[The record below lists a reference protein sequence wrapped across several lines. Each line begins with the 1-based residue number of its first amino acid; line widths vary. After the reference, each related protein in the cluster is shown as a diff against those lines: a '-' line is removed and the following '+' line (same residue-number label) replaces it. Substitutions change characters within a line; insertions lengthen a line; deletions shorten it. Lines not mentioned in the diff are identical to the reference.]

1 MPDGFRRLLTGT
13 LLSVFF
19 LSSPCIGEEKIQQF
33 SSLIEIHTDGGL
45 TITEKITV
53 LAEGDRIRRGIYRD
67 FPTRYK
73 DRSGKA
79 KTVGFQLLDVKRD
92 GKREPF
98 RLENISN
105 GVRVYIGRGDHFLPH
120 GQYSYELIYQTDRQ
134 LGFFGRHDELYWNV
148 TGNDWAF
155 TIEQADAIVQFPAG
169 VSAHDA
175 ELTAYTGARGETG
188 RDYRL
193 DALTD
198 GQVRFEITRP
208 LPPGSGFTIVAGWP
222 KGFVAEPTTHQR
234 LSYFFQDN
242 LALVVGLTGF
252 FLVLFYFIY
261 AWNRVGRDPARGT
274 IFPRFE
280 PPKDLSPAAV
290 RYIMRMGFDNR
301 VFSTALISMA
311 VKGRIRIEESESKK
325 TIIHRDGI
333 QDETPLSFGEQVI
346 FKKLLANQESFEL
359 DKSHHK
365 KIRSTRDAFKTRL
378 EGEYHRHFFFN
389 NRRWL
394 IPGIV
399 ISILTIIAVVMTNSE
414 PQTILGMGIPVLV
427 MFVFLFAARSIW
439 QQGRWFHAIIFGV
452 IAIVSGLSNI
462 AFALLSS
469 NLIVVS
475 ILVLLVGVNF
485 LFYALMKAPTR
496 AGQKIID
503 EIEGFKKYLV
513 TAEKNRLNTLGSIDQ
528 QLLLFEKYLPYA
540 LALDVDQEWS
550 EKFSDALDEATTRSD
565 YHYQPSWYHGRSWN
579 TRDPVGFAKSL
590 NRSLSST
597 IVSAG
602 TAPGSSSGFSGGSSG
617 GGGGGGGG
625 GGW

>member
-19 LSSPCIGEEKIQQF
+19 LSSPCIGEEKIRQF

-53 LAEGDRIRRGIYRD
+53 LAEGDKIRRGIYRD

-73 DRSGKA
+73 DRSGKT

-92 GKREPF
+92 GKSEPF
-98 RLENISN
+98 RLENLTN
-105 GVRVYIGRGDHFLPH
+105 GVRVYIGRKDHFLPS

-134 LGFFGRHDELYWNV
+134 LGFFEDHDELYWNV
-148 TGNDWAF
+148 TGNDWDFA
-155 TIEQADAIVQFPAG
+155 IDQADATVRLPAG
-169 VSAHDA
+169 VATQHA
-175 ELTAYTGARGETG
+175 EFTAYTGIKGETG

-193 DALTD
+193 ETLAD
-198 GQVRFEITRP
+198 GQARFEITRP

-222 KGFVAEPTTHQR
+222 KGFVAEPATHQR
-234 LSYFFQDN
+234 LSYFLEDN
-242 LALVVGLTGF
+242 LALVVGFSGF
-252 FLVLFYFIY
+252 FLVVLYFMY
-261 AWNRVGRDPARGT
+261 AWSRVGRDPARGT
-274 IFPRFE
+274 VFPRFE
-280 PPKDLSPAAV
+280 PPNDLSPASV
-290 RYIMRMGFDNR
+290 RYIMRMGFDSR

-325 TIIHRDGI
+325 TIIHRDEV

-359 DKSHHK
+359 DKSQHK
-365 KIRSTRDAFKTRL
+365 KIRSTRDAFKMRL
-378 EGEYHRHFFFN
+378 EGEYHRHFFFK

-394 IPGIV
+394 IPGIL
-399 ISILTIIAVVMTNSE
+399 ISMLTIIAVVMTNSD
-414 PQTILGMGIPVLV
+414 PQTILGLGIPVLV

-462 AFALLSS
+462 AFALFSS
-469 NLIVVS
+469 NLIVVL

-513 TAEKNRLNTLGSIDQ
+513 TAEKNRLNTIGSVDE

-550 EKFSDALDEATTRSD
+550 EKFSDVLDKAVASSEQNYR
-565 YHYQPSWYHGRSWN
+565 PSWYHGRSWN
-579 TRDPVGFAKSL
+579 TRNPVGFAKSL
-590 NRSLSST
+590 SRSLSST
-597 IVSAG
+597 VVSAG

>member
-1 MPDGFRRLLTGT
+1 M
-13 LLSVFF
+13 
-19 LSSPCIGEEKIQQF
+19 
-33 SSLIEIHTDGGL
+33 
-45 TITEKITV
+45 
-53 LAEGDRIRRGIYRD
+53 
-67 FPTRYK
+67 
-73 DRSGKA
+73 
-79 KTVGFQLLDVKRD
+79 
-92 GKREPF
+92 
-98 RLENISN
+98 
-105 GVRVYIGRGDHFLPH
+105 
-120 GQYSYELIYQTDRQ
+120 
-134 LGFFGRHDELYWNV
+134 
-148 TGNDWAF
+148 
-155 TIEQADAIVQFPAG
+155 
-169 VSAHDA
+169 
-175 ELTAYTGARGETG
+175 
-188 RDYRL
+188 
-193 DALTD
+193 
-198 GQVRFEITRP
+198 
-208 LPPGSGFTIVAGWP
+208 AGWP

-242 LALVVGLTGF
+242 LALVVGLAGF
-252 FLVLFYFIY
+252 FLVFFYFIY
-261 AWNRVGRDPARGT
+261 AWSRVGRDPARGT

-365 KIRSTRDAFKTRL
+365 KIRSTRDAFKMRL

-469 NLIVVS
+469 NLIVVL

-540 LALDVDQEWS
+540 LALDVDQAWS
-550 EKFSDALDEATTRSD
+550 EKFSDALDEATMRSD
-565 YHYQPSWYHGRSWN
+565 DHYRPSWYHGRSWN